1 MQLKPLLRQ
10 LAATFEVNID
20 TKFTH
25 NPEVTH
31 VQFVDMTEAL
41 MVHRLYLQ
49 PESSQIVRLSYSWHG
64 HRRTVGVVNLGVRLT
79 TVIAAQNQLLKLL
92 MTLGKC
98 LHHDIQIQAAINQLA
113 INAITADFDTTL
125 AQAVRLLKNPLAII
139 DLNGEI
145 LTRSHTTQLN
155 GTSIHAAVETNRVG
169 QWLLDHGFAPDTPDF
184 LTQVYVAEDRL
195 SAGPM
200 LITPLANGT
209 EPIGYL
215 VMPALN
221 QPLNDQQALLI
232 NAIGQ
237 VIAGSLVKNQI
248 MPTAESQRDRLLNLL
263 LTERQGG
270 TFADQF
276 AEQHVQ
282 LPTAM
287 VLIRCEPLADQAPI
301 ILQQRLQYLMLP
313 RFKQVLV
320 STYHQQCMALISIGL
335 AAYNQNQFKI
345 ALQQITKQADCR
357 LIVSQHYVNP
367 EDTFAAY
374 TVCERTAQLK
384 TGRGRVIFCEDQ
396 FYNLALARVNHLEIL
411 PFFIN
416 PALRLLLAYDQQNH
430 AELLPTLDAYLHA
443 TCNLTRTAKQLY
455 VHPNTLRNRL
465 QHISELTGCDLRDAE
480 TCFKLAASF
489 KLQQFLV
496 QHQYQYRPDIPIPT
510 QD

>member
-10 LAATFEVNID
+10 LAAAFEVNID

-287 VLIRCEPLADQAPI
+287 VLIRCEPLADQAPM

-455 VHPNTLRNRL
+455 VHPNTLLNRL

>member
-79 TVIAAQNQLLKLL
+79 TVIVAQNQLLKLL

-287 VLIRCEPLADQAPI
+287 VLIRCEPLADQAPM

>member
-215 VMPALN
+215 VMPTLN

-287 VLIRCEPLADQAPI
+287 VLIRCEPLADQAPM

>member
-31 VQFVDMTEAL
+31 VQFVNMTEAL

-237 VIAGSLVKNQI
+237 VITGSLVKNQI

-287 VLIRCEPLADQAPI
+287 VLIRCEPLADQAPM

>member
-155 GTSIHAAVETNRVG
+155 GTSIHAAVETNWVG

-287 VLIRCEPLADQAPI
+287 VLIRCEPLADQAPM

-396 FYNLALARVNHLEIL
+396 FYNLALARVNHLEIS

-455 VHPNTLRNRL
+455 VHPNTLLNRL

>member
-270 TFADQF
+270 TFTDQF

-287 VLIRCEPLADQAPI
+287 VLIRCEPLADQAPM